1 MEKLVAPA
9 VRDEI
14 DYSEVSQNHLPCKH
28 SLVWYTKSEATDG
41 TGASVQ
47 LVQYLTIVKPLTL
60 STTKFWQIRYV
71 N

>member
-47 LVQYLTIVKPLTL
+47 LTSLTGSYSRFPKIQSTKCQITKLT
-60 STTKFWQIRYV
+60 
-71 N
+71 